1 MANRWARSAALAVFA
16 AICASAGIAA
26 AGEPAGGQAVTLPA
40 PIDVSR
46 LPIDLERVYREL
58 RPSTV
63 REERDALNLRYFV
76 DVYGQSPRIELFGP
90 DANLTSGPVP
100 YGGPTHRDMLEQMT
114 PKEFRA
120 PAADF
125 SALLSWLAERL
136 QK

>member
-90 DANLTSGPVP
+90 DAPRYARADDAEGVP
-100 YGGPTHRDMLEQMT
+100 
-114 PKEFRA
+114 RA
-120 PAADF
+120 CR
-125 SALLSWLAERL
+125 RL
-136 QK
+136 QRPPLVARRAAAEIVLHENHGCAQSGF